1 MDSDGFLQ
9 RRPSTANVSWPT
21 KIRGAIQVGH
31 GLGDAIR
38 GSLGATDIKHNN
50 YTSSHEIAQRG
61 RHEIATGLARMRG
74 VPAFLPPAP
83 VYDRRHSFPL
93 QQYEPERTF
102 WGPSARPAGGSV
114 HRRQT
119 RSHEPPRDRMN
130 PSTASEP
137 FNKYYEHPYLEE
149 PSREQDPGFAGVG
162 AGIDVRKHPPVQPAF
177 MAAAGT
183 EAASGPSGASASDST
198 PYSVA
203 SPNRASANVNSNSLG
218 VGPTHNRLRKLPRSR
233 LAFSET
239 APYASSPYRAAEL
252 QQRSQ
257 PEFNLPRVQ
266 VQEEPEEDRDRRS
279 RGGLGRKRSLS
290 LSAMFNRTRQSLRW
304 RPSGRSTGKN
314 IDAAEAEHSSQAN
327 ERGSL
332 PDDTT
337 TTNLN
342 GAAQSASGS
351 AISLGTASS
360 ASHASRPPHQHE
372 SALET
377 AGYDVLSYDVKDT
390 FPQWP
395 PPPAESQGAGSS
407 SQRMGRLEP
416 VRSVYR
422 RG

>member
-1 MDSDGFLQ
+1 MDSDAFLQ

-102 WGPSARPAGGSV
+102 WGPSPRPAGGSV

-119 RSHEPPRDRMN
+119 RSHEPPRDRTN

-149 PSREQDPGFAGVG
+149 PGREQDPGFAG
-162 AGIDVRKHPPVQPAF
+162 PAF

-183 EAASGPSGASASDST
+183 EAASGPSAASASDST

-203 SPNRASANVNSNSLG
+203 SPNRASANDNSNSLG

-233 LAFSET
+233 LAFSEV
-239 APYASSPYRAAEL
+239 APTSPYYPAAAL

-257 PEFNLPRVQ
+257 PEFNVPRVQ

-279 RGGLGRKRSLS
+279 RIERKRSLS

-304 RPSGRSTGKN
+304 RPSGRNTGKN
-314 IDAAEAEHSSQAN
+314 IAPEEAEQGYQAN

-337 TTNLN
+337 TTNLD

-395 PPPAESQGAGSS
+395 PPPAESRGAGSS